1 MKVLVIGAGSGGLAL
16 ANDLRARGFQI
27 CLYADPDHSSNIEAI
42 NANGGKL
49 VGVLSNNKVLQKVHT
64 TTCPKEA
71 AEYSDIRLFV
81 LPAYAQESCFTKF
94 IPFTNSQVINV
105 FLPGNFIGTQ
115 IETLM
120 RQHKS
125 STEITYI
132 ETSTIPHICRI
143 NNPGE
148 VTISNHTKPFMHVS
162 MVNRSAHSHTALKRV
177 LCHLFNQPL
186 TFLKHPL
193 AAGLYSVNGV
203 FHPIPALFNLANI
216 DNEMKQFYFYKDGMS
231 EEVCKMM
238 YQLDK
243 ERIKLLSALSID
255 EQTFEAQLNRYYRT
269 PDCSLKEFVKQSPY
283 HNADFHMPDSIRH
296 RYFFEDIPYI
306 LSPWKQI
313 ATMLQIETPVLNSV
327 VILAQVL
334 INEGKPF
341 SNRHISGSM
350 LAQRQPIEG
359 VVA

>member
-16 ANDLRARGFQI
+16 TNDLLARGFEV
-27 CLYADPDHSSNIEAI
+27 CLYATYDHASNIDAI
-42 NANGGKL
+42 KTNGGKL
-49 VGVLSNNKVLQKVHT
+49 VGVLSNNKVLQKVHMT

-94 IPFTNSQVINV
+94 IPFITSQVINI

-115 IETLM
+115 VETLM
-120 RQHKS
+120 RQNNS
-125 STEITYI
+125 LTEVTYI
-132 ETSTIPHICRI
+132 ETSTIPHICRV

-148 VTISNHTKPFMHVS
+148 VIISNHTKPFMHVS
-162 MVNRSAHSHTALKRV
+162 IVNRSAHSHTELKSL

-238 YQLDK
+238 HQLDK
-243 ERIKLLSALSID
+243 ERINLLSTLSID
-255 EQTFEAQLNRYYRT
+255 KQTFEAQLNKYYRT
-269 PDCSLKEFVKQSPY
+269 PDCSLITFVKQSPY

-313 ATMLQIETPVLNSV
+313 ANMLQIETPVLSSV
-327 VILAQVL
+327 VTLAQVL

-341 SNRHISGSM
+341 SNRHISSSF
-350 LAQRQPIEG
+350 LEQQTVEVNIA
-359 VVA
+359 